1 MPEIVLDGADQC
13 SRLASDALAG
23 DAPAPFDGRIC
34 RRQLRQ
40 RLRSS
45 SCVSTSITASV
56 DRSPGTRTERNSCS
70 GIGAGVDFRLIHLG
84 IALDR
89 TAQPLAHVTGLRLK
103 GYRRAVRSI
112 RARVEASPAI
122 RWSFVTALR
131 VSAVVPA
138 FRWPTISCSSPLI
151 SLMLSFIGASPL
163 KKRYGSGMSTFDYTA
178 SAELFAAQ
186 GRSGLRYRRFTRAAE
201 AIKYAI
207 EKLPPKVLAATSLEV
222 DDERYSAGQI
232 RTLYDSQNYPLVRA
246 RPSP

>member
-1 MPEIVLDGADQC
+1 MVRTNALVWPQTPSPEMPPLPLPGA
-13 SRLASDALAG
+13 SVGVGLAK
-23 DAPAPFDGRIC
+23 P
-34 RRQLRQ
+34 
-40 RLRSS
+40 LRSS
-45 SCVSTSITASV
+45 SFVSTSITASV
-56 DRSPGTRTERNSCS
+56 DRSSGARTELVSLCWHWR
-70 GIGAGVDFRLIHLG
+70 RLRPIDLG
-84 IALDR
+84 IVLDR
-89 TAQPLAHVTGLRLK
+89 MAQPLAHVTGLRLK
-103 GYRRAVRSI
+103 GYRRALRSV